1 MKKCILAFVMSC
13 MLLVA
18 ACGGK
23 DLPAGD
29 TPAATATPD
38 TIILPGGS
46 SEPAPTSAPATPAP
60 TAPAEDESKLLDPSI
75 YVIHAQSTWQQELA
89 EGYYAN
95 YECELYLH
103 KIDAN
108 DNRVSTGAYEGYFWM
123 NVTLDAADFIKEM
136 LGDAPIDMA
145 FEGGGEALSDNFGI
159 YLNITDDKA
168 WMDYTI
174 PDDSGNPR
182 PLSQDMPVAR
192 GSFVAVAKN
201 VYLAAQATGAQG
213 EKLDYS
219 DFPKD
224 QLTDISYVV
233 NMQADSA
240 EASGVRKV
248 VFYFTDSNGNTFT
261 VEGTMTR
268 LPGYPEDVSD
278 YLNSQAY
285 QDASRKHFEQ

>member
-1 MKKCILAFVMSC
+1 MKKCTLAFVLSC

-23 DLPAGD
+23 VLPAGD
-29 TPAATATPD
+29 TPAASATPD
-38 TIILPGGS
+38 TIVLPGGS
-46 SEPAPTSAPATPAP
+46 GEPAPTPASATPAL

-75 YVIHAQSTWQQELA
+75 YVIQAQSTWQKELA

-136 LGDAPIDMA
+136 LGDVPIDMT

>member
-1 MKKCILAFVMSC
+1 MKKSIFA
-13 MLLVA
+13 LLLSLLLLLA
-18 ACGGK
+18 ACGEAAT
-23 DLPAGD
+23 PAQV
-29 TPAATATPD
+29 TPAATETPD
-38 TIILPGGS
+38 AAILPGGS
-46 SEPAPTSAPATPAP
+46 SEPAATPAPATPAP

-75 YVIHAQSTWQQELA
+75 YVIQAQSTWQQELA

-123 NVTLDAADFIKEM
+123 NVTLDVADFIKEM
-136 LGDAPIDMA
+136 LGDTPIDMA

-174 PDDSGNPR
+174 PDADGNPR

-201 VYLAAQATGAQG
+201 VFLEAHASGAQG

-219 DFPKD
+219 DFPAD
-224 QLTDISYVV
+224 QVIDINYVV
-233 NMQADSA
+233 NMQADSTEVDGA
-240 EASGVRKV
+240 RKV
-248 VFYFTDSNGNTFT
+248 IFYFTDSNGNAFT

-268 LPGYPEDVSD
+268 LPGYPEDVHD

-285 QDASRKHFEQ
+285 QEASTKHFGE